1 MRLKGKVALISGSA
15 RGMGATEARLFA
27 CEGAKVVVGDVR
39 DQDGRQVAAQ
49 IAETGG
55 EAMFV
60 RLDVTREEDWRR
72 AVRETVQRFG
82 KLNVLVNNAGIY
94 SNVPIEHAPVEEWDQ
109 IMAVNARGVFLGTKH
124 VIPAMREAGGGAIVN
139 ISSTVGIVG
148 SQSGS
153 AYGPSKGAVRLLTKY
168 TALQHAKDQI
178 RANSVHPGPTDTEMI
193 AHMLS
198 EPGARARTVESMPL
212 GRLGTAE
219 DIAYG
224 ALFLA
229 SDESSFMTGSELVM
243 DGGVTAQ

>member
-1 MRLKGKVALISGSA
+1 MRLEGKVALISGSA
-15 RGMGATEARLFA
+15 RGMGAAEARLFA
-27 CEGAKVVVGDVR
+27 REGAGVVIGDVR
-39 DQDGRQVAAQ
+39 DHDGRQVAAE
-49 IAETGG
+49 IIEIGG
-55 EAMFV
+55 EALFV
-60 RLDVTREEDWRR
+60 RLDVTREEDWRS
-72 AVRETVQRFG
+72 AVGDTVQRFG

-94 SNVPIEHAPVEEWDQ
+94 SNVPIEHASVEEWDE

-139 ISSTVGIVG
+139 LSSTVGIVG
-148 SQSGS
+148 SRSGS

-178 RANSVHPGPTDTEMI
+178 RANSIHPGPTDTDMI
-193 AHMLS
+193 GHLLS
-198 EPGARARTVESMPL
+198 EPEVRARVVESMPL

>member
-198 EPGARARTVESMPL
+198 EPGARARAVESMPL

>member
-198 EPGARARTVESMPL
+198 EPGPEPGRSSPCRWDALALPRT
-212 GRLGTAE
+212 
-219 DIAYG
+219 
-224 ALFLA
+224 
-229 SDESSFMTGSELVM
+229 
-243 DGGVTAQ
+243 